1 MLLQFQTRF
10 ENATKVM
17 CNPVAKPD
25 LCTTVTKEEC
35 SDECKN
41 VDTVIPSVRE
51 EDVCS
56 TVYEP
61 VCQSVDT
68 EICVPPG
75 ILILI
80 FNGSYQMSLIY
91 SLF

>member
-1 MLLQFQTRF
+1 MFLFVHFQTRF

-25 LCTTVTKEEC
+25 ICTTVINEEC
-35 SDECKN
+35 RDECKN
-41 VDTVIPSVRE
+41 VDTIVPSVRE

-61 VCQSVDT
+61 VCQAVDT

-75 ILILI
+75 SCLI
-80 FNGSYQMSLIY
+80 
-91 SLF
+91 